1 MAVRKKKGKERTK
14 IAVIILATAVILTAV
29 FLFLE
34 KRYTIKTIY
43 VEGNVHYTQKEIID
57 MVTKG
62 SLGHNSLYLSVKYRK
77 KGVENIPFVDV
88 MDVQILSPDTIKI
101 VVYEKALAGYVRYMD
116 TYMYFDK
123 DGYVVECSDVK
134 TQGIPQ
140 ITGLKFGYMVLGE
153 RLPIEDEGCF
163 TNIMDITKLLKKYSL
178 EADKIYFHSS
188 GEVTIYFGNVKAALG
203 KVNRHLE
210 DKMMRLPKLLEK
222 AGDRSGTL
230 RMENLTE
237 DNTNVTFELEE

>member
-14 IAVIILATAVILTAV
+14 TAVIILAAAVILTAV

-163 TNIMDITKLLKKYSL
+163 TNIMDITKASEKVQLRGGQDLFSFL
-178 EADKIYFHSS
+178 R
-188 GEVTIYFGNVKAALG
+188 GGNDLFRKRKG
-203 KVNRHLE
+203 RPWKR
-210 DKMMRLPKLLEK
+210 
-222 AGDRSGTL
+222 
-230 RMENLTE
+230 
-237 DNTNVTFELEE
+237 

>member
-14 IAVIILATAVILTAV
+14 TAVIILAAAVILTAV

-101 VVYEKALAGYVRYMD
+101 VVYEKALAGYV
-116 TYMYFDK
+116 
-123 DGYVVECSDVK
+123 
-134 TQGIPQ
+134 
-140 ITGLKFGYMVLGE
+140 L
-153 RLPIEDEGCF
+153 
-163 TNIMDITKLLKKYSL
+163 
-178 EADKIYFHSS
+178 
-188 GEVTIYFGNVKAALG
+188 
-203 KVNRHLE
+203 
-210 DKMMRLPKLLEK
+210 
-222 AGDRSGTL
+222 
-230 RMENLTE
+230 
-237 DNTNVTFELEE
+237 

>member
-1 MAVRKKKGKERTK
+1 
-14 IAVIILATAVILTAV
+14 
-29 FLFLE
+29 
-34 KRYTIKTIY
+34 
-43 VEGNVHYTQKEIID
+43 

-163 TNIMDITKLLKKYSL
+163 TNIIPP
-178 EADKIYFHSS
+178 
-188 GEVTIYFGNVKAALG
+188 G
-203 KVNRHLE
+203 R
-210 DKMMRLPKLLEK
+210 
-222 AGDRSGTL
+222 
-230 RMENLTE
+230 
-237 DNTNVTFELEE
+237 

>member
-1 MAVRKKKGKERTK
+1 MAVRKKKGEERTK
-14 IAVIILATAVILTAV
+14 TAVIILVAAVILAAV

-123 DGYVVECSDVK
+123 DGYVVE
-134 TQGIPQ
+134 
-140 ITGLKFGYMVLGE
+140 
-153 RLPIEDEGCF
+153 
-163 TNIMDITKLLKKYSL
+163 
-178 EADKIYFHSS
+178 
-188 GEVTIYFGNVKAALG
+188 AL
-203 KVNRHLE
+203 
-210 DKMMRLPKLLEK
+210 
-222 AGDRSGTL
+222 T
-230 RMENLTE
+230 
-237 DNTNVTFELEE
+237 